1 LIDTH
6 DKAPIVAALIAR
18 TDFVNMQAIF
28 ISRII
33 NYQNFAPRFFCRF
46 GVAERPKGK
55 ARSLAWEAAEGLTE
69 ANPQNDSGLPRPL
82 SQRRPEPA
90 RENND
95 SRYGSLKSPVWSCVS
110 STLPVSS

>member
-1 LIDTH
+1 VL
-6 DKAPIVAALIAR
+6 
-18 TDFVNMQAIF
+18 F

-90 RENND
+90 REQRLALRLFEIA
-95 SRYGSLKSPVWSCVS
+95 SVVVRFKHIAS
-110 STLPVSS
+110 SS

>member
-1 LIDTH
+1 MELTITQNG
-6 DKAPIVAALIAR
+6 AL
-18 TDFVNMQAIF
+18 
-28 ISRII
+28 
-33 NYQNFAPRFFCRF
+33 YFAHHKLPKLRASLFCRF

-55 ARSLAWEAAEGLTE
+55 ARSLGWEAAEGLTE